1 MPGFKPSHEVKAMLD
16 QADLFLLPSV
26 TGADGDMEGIP
37 VALMEAMAVG
47 IPVVSTLHSGIPELI
62 DAGKSGWLVPEND
75 AAALAERLQAFASLQ
90 EAELRPMLSLARRK
104 VETDFNQQVIYRE
117 LAGLLQ
123 AL

>member
-16 QADLFLLPSV
+16 DADVFLLPSV

-47 IPVVSTLHSGIPELI
+47 IPVVSTLHSGIPELVEA
-62 DAGKSGWLVPEND
+62 DKPAGWCEND
-75 AAALAERLQAFASLQ
+75 ARALAQRLAAFSQLDTD
-90 EAELRPMLSLARRK
+90 ELAPVVKRAREK
-104 VETDFNQQVIYRE
+104 VEHDFNQQVINRE
-117 LAGLLQ
+117 LASLLQ